1 MADVETLLPPNRQP
15 AEEALEQAIARAAGV
30 SVPLRALARPYA
42 ASTAFLP
49 WIAWGLSVD
58 LWRTEWPEERKRV
71 AVATSLTWHAR
82 KGTRAAIRHGL
93 EMSGARVR
101 RFVTP
106 PSKTFAA
113 PRLTAEERDRF
124 LSMFAQVRVYPYVR
138 RAPAGRHFA
147 RFASGP
153 SGAPSAFAG
162 PIAAVGANGRRWTRR
177 ATLWDDGTETD
188 LTVREFRLERV
199 GTFGATAY
207 DEVVIPARKTRSL
220 HAGGPPRAR
229 SFLVDDQGVRRR
241 IVRVARDVDYS
252 YRLGREIRTTVWPD
266 ERLVDVRPE
275 IVAEPHTATHGAMF
289 GMGFCGCGRREGVTL
304 HRVFLPPSRAW
315 RYLYERWY
323 LHDPERVPEAR
334 RRSTHAGYARLGMPP
349 HTAEVRV
356 SITGRRSRWTLGR
369 FVYGFPVAQPGDGI
383 RDARQAVAASKSLRD
398 KVLLDTRN
406 WRPPRVGDRVGL
418 GDDVK
423 IGQLIEV

>member
-1 MADVETLLPPNRQP
+1 MTYDLLPAHSTPLEKAFDAAGAARLDLPLNLSDLHRP
-15 AEEALEQAIARAAGV
+15 YKVPLALLPFAAFGLSADLWDREWGEEAKRNAMARSIAWHRIKGTET
-30 SVPLRALARPYA
+30 ALIEAV
-42 ASTAFLP
+42 TAFGGEVRSLIVP
-49 WIAWGLSVD
+49 PAKTYLMPS
-58 LWRTEWPEERKRV
+58 LTAAERKQ
-71 AVATSLTWHAR
+71 
-82 KGTRAAIRHGL
+82 
-93 EMSGARVR
+93 
-101 RFVTP
+101 
-106 PSKTFAA
+106 
-113 PRLTAEERDRF
+113 F

-147 RFASGP
+147 RFVSGP

-220 HAGGPPRAR
+220 HAGGPPRAQ

-275 IVAEPHTATHGAMF
+275 IVAERHTAPYGAMF
-289 GMGFCGCGRREGVTL
+289 GVGFCGCGRRDGRTL
-304 HRVFLPPSRAW
+304 HGVFLPPSRAW

-349 HTAEVRV
+349 YTAEVRV

-369 FVYGFPVAQPGDGI
+369 FVYGFPVAQPRDGI

-406 WRPPRVGDRVGL
+406 WRLPRVGDRVGL
-418 GDDVK
+418 GDGVK